1 VKAIFRAN
9 IHGNIKMM
17 IPMIAS
23 VDEIQSIQKSIAK
36 VKADL
41 KKQKEIIN
49 DNIELGVMIE
59 VPAAVAIIEEIT
71 KMVDFVSIGTNDLIQ
86 YTLAVDR
93 NNDIVQNLYNKFHPA
108 IVRMVG
114 NVIRVAKKNKCEVSM
129 CGEMAS
135 DKLAIPLLLGLGLES
150 FSVVSASVPTFK
162 KIVSAVTLED
172 AKELAKTCLSLP
184 TASEIEQE
192 LKRFKV

>member
-1 VKAIFRAN
+1 
-9 IHGNIKMM
+9 
-17 IPMIAS
+17 
-23 VDEIQSIQKSIAK
+23 
-36 VKADL
+36 
-41 KKQKEIIN
+41 
-49 DNIELGVMIE
+49 
-59 VPAAVAIIEEIT
+59 
-71 KMVDFVSIGTNDLIQ
+71 
-86 YTLAVDR
+86 
-93 NNDIVQNLYNKFHPA
+93 
-108 IVRMVG
+108 
-114 NVIRVAKKNKCEVSM
+114 M